1 MKRVREDDGE
11 SVSSAAQSVVAATK
25 NEILTVVLDNIMDRL
40 HEALT
45 EVHQLPLATSPVI
58 DRALATSPVNDRLL
72 CESRKQA
79 FRSTLNTLQRSYTAF
94 LHSTYEGKDVSE
106 LAVRVQD
113 LVDAIN
119 HKLRT
124 NCEASAHEGKA
135 LMEDLLEHWQLEF
148 KWMKTIE
155 ILKACLDVA
164 RREKVTAYEDLT
176 AKESRLRNLRAAGDS
191 N

>member
-1 MKRVREDDGE
+1 MAATARQSMKRVREDDGE
-11 SVSSAAQSVVAATK
+11 SVSNAAQPAVAAK
-25 NEILTVVLDNIMDRL
+25 QNEILTVVLDNIMDHL

-45 EVHQLPLATSPVI
+45 EVHQRPLETSPVI
-58 DRALATSPVNDRLL
+58 DRARKS
-72 CESRKQA
+72 ESRKQA
-79 FRSTLNTLQRSYTAF
+79 FRSTVNTLQRSYTAF

-113 LVDAIN
+113 LVDAIH

-124 NCEASAHEGKA
+124 NCEASAHEGNA
-135 LMEDLLEHWQLEF
+135 LMEDVLEHCQLEF

-155 ILKACLDVA
+155 ILEACLEVA
-164 RREKVTAYEDLT
+164 HREKVTAYEHLT
-176 AKESRLRNLRAAGDS
+176 TKESRLRNLRAAGDS

>member
-1 MKRVREDDGE
+1 MKRVREDDEE
-11 SVSSAAQSVVAATK
+11 SVSSAAQPVVAAKT
-25 NEILTVVLDNIMDRL
+25 NEILTAVLVNIMDRL

-45 EVHQLPLATSPVI
+45 SVHQPPLVTSPVI
-58 DRALATSPVNDRLL
+58 DRARKS
-72 CESRKQA
+72 ESRKA
-79 FRSTLNTLQRSYTAF
+79 FRSTVNTLERSYTAF

-106 LAVRVQD
+106 LAVRVRD

-135 LMEDLLEHWQLEF
+135 LMEDMLEHWQLEF

-155 ILKACLDVA
+155 ILEACLEVA
-164 RREKVTAYEDLT
+164 HREKVTAYEHLAT
-176 AKESRLRNLRAAGDS
+176 KEGRLRNLRAAGDS